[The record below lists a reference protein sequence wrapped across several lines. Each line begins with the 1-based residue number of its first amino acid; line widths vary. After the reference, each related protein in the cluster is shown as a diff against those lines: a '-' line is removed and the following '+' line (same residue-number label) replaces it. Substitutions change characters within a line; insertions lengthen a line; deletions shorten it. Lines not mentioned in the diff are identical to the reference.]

1 MKNPVGVE
9 VVNTIKDLIEQTL
22 HHSLVDQQGLLVRLG
37 RSVVF
42 DDVPEVV
49 LGVVEKQPDLP
60 VSVR

>member
-49 LGVVEKQPDLP
+49 LGVVEQQPDLS